1 MKHVI
6 FFIFLSLILLSCSKD
21 KPETP
26 EGLSAVSSDFSSI
39 TLIWNVSDNAED
51 YCLYRSVDLMTD
63 FDIIYDGPNTN
74 FVDDNLNYATTY
86 YYQVS
91 AKNKEGESALSA
103 AVTASTQVPDGFDV
117 TGSSSP
123 NVNYSFN
130 YLDDFNGKPRY
141 QSDPIGLHISV
152 ASNGEYEGHWMFFD
166 QIEAM
171 VLYYHPDITDYP
183 PATGW
188 LKEYDDSETD
198 IVLSPK

>member
-1 MKHVI
+1 MKHLI
-6 FFIFLSLILLSCSKD
+6 FFISLSLLLLGCSKD

-26 EGLSAVSSDFSSI
+26 TGFSAVSSDFSTI
-39 TLIWNVSDNAED
+39 TLLWNVSENAD
-51 YCLYRSVDLMTD
+51 SYSLYRTADIMTD

-74 FVDDNLNYATTY
+74 FIDTDLNYATTY

-91 AKNKEGESALSA
+91 AKNKKGESNLSA
-103 AVTASTQVPDGFDV
+103 ALTASTQVPDGFDV

-123 NVNYSFN
+123 NVNYTFN

-141 QSDPIGLHISV
+141 QSDPIGLWITTA
-152 ASNGEYEGHWMFFD
+152 ASGEYEGHWIFFD

-183 PATGW
+183 TPTGW
-188 LKEYDDSETD
+188 LKELDDSETD